1 MKETVSAS
9 QLNKEL
15 SHLVLTPEGIQEINT
30 VLREFVDKSESN
42 GALLVEKSGQLIS
55 LYGSMDVK
63 NTVAL
68 AALVGG
74 AFASTKELGRL
85 IGEDEFSMMYQ
96 QGHKNNILIAAL
108 STHDLLVAVFDDKTS
123 IGLVKVIIKQAIE
136 NLSEIVSRLRAQKEV
151 PKSFKDLIE
160 SELDSLFG

>member
-1 MKETVSAS
+1 MKESVSAS
-9 QLNKEL
+9 ALNKVL
-15 SHLVLTPEGIQEINT
+15 SHLVLTPEGIQEINS
-30 VLREFVDKSESN
+30 VLQDLVDKSESN
-42 GALLVEKSGQLIS
+42 AALLVEKSGQLIS
-55 LYGSMDVK
+55 LYGEVDVR

-85 IGEDEFSMMYQ
+85 IGEEEFAMMYQ
-96 QGHKNNILIAAL
+96 QGRKSHIIIAAL
-108 STHDLLVAVFDDKTS
+108 STHDLLVVIFDDKTS
-123 IGLVKVIIKQAIE
+123 IGLVKVMIKKAIDD
-136 NLSEIVSRLRAQKEV
+136 LSGIVSKLRSQKEV